1 MKYEN
6 LRKKKRELNRI
17 QYDTEYEI
25 SNIKL
30 TLSQDSYPPRNYYTI
45 TYKTPQSFTNFFP
58 KNNNKSLQ
66 LIYNII
72 QN

>member
-45 TYKTPQSFTNFFP
+45 TYKTFNNFILT
-58 KNNNKSLQ
+58 KS
-66 LIYNII
+66 Y
-72 QN
+72 